1 MFSYIRIPPIFTQH
15 REQADGRLTLF
26 GVSRSVLVCVVRS
39 LGGNLDVDKPRTVAR
54 LFYFCKPTMK
64 TNFTFKAGSLRRVL
78 LLVVMMSLWQVGWAA
93 DSFKKMVRDGVTY
106 YYGVSNHFADKY
118 GTNIALVGVEPTDI
132 KDEDYG
138 TYQAYMLPKQATI
151 KILSDVTADGITYP
165 VVGFYDGTKILD
177 DATYGSSADIYEDV
191 VKDIYFT
198 RFFPRY
204 LGILNYTYP
213 PTVDGRVTPQTVVH
227 VSESMMDELIK
238 RDDLFCR
245 VTDGKRWY
253 SNWMDYIDSDEA
265 TYFPLKMKQ
274 GDAIYELNYP
284 ADQNF
289 SAVYTVGKYQPEI
302 TVPLTVNDGN
312 IDLPVNSVSINFV
325 MNSASKKVNLYLQK
339 LIDINTKYHKYA
351 VKQLTVNVPTSLYD
365 AALAKYGQRFTVTD
379 GLHSNENIVKTY
391 TDDAGFEYKITF
403 QDGTRSVELTKIPD
417 TEEVRVPEKMHY
429 AGQDVAINSLSFN
442 SCGNNVKDIYF
453 GSLLPESFSGKN
465 VTVHVSDAQ
474 FDAALALV
482 VKCVRADSRKALNS
496 YIFTFEDSSSSEVTP
511 TMFYDVDGNGKLD
524 FFKGSFVVRW
534 ESGYKAEYFGMTK
547 AVSLDGEELF
557 SYSNTVANAPY

>member
-1 MFSYIRIPPIFTQH
+1 
-15 REQADGRLTLF
+15 
-26 GVSRSVLVCVVRS
+26 
-39 LGGNLDVDKPRTVAR
+39 
-54 LFYFCKPTMK
+54 MK

-78 LLVVMMSLWQVGWAA
+78 LLVVMMSLWHVGWAA

-106 YYGVSNHFADKY
+106 YYGVSDHYADKY
-118 GTNIALVGVEPTDI
+118 GKNIALVGVEPTDI

-177 DATYGSSADIYEDV
+177 DAAYGSSADIYEDV

-198 RFFPRY
+198 RFFPGY
-204 LGILNYTYP
+204 LGVLNYTYP

-312 IDLPVNSVSINFV
+312 IDLPVNSISINFV
-325 MNSASKKVNLYLQK
+325 MNSASKKVNL
-339 LIDINTKYHKYA
+339 
-351 VKQLTVNVPTSLYD
+351 
-365 AALAKYGQRFTVTD
+365 
-379 GLHSNENIVKTY
+379 
-391 TDDAGFEYKITF
+391 
-403 QDGTRSVELTKIPD
+403 
-417 TEEVRVPEKMHY
+417 
-429 AGQDVAINSLSFN
+429 
-442 SCGNNVKDIYF
+442 
-453 GSLLPESFSGKN
+453 
-465 VTVHVSDAQ
+465 
-474 FDAALALV
+474 
-482 VKCVRADSRKALNS
+482 
-496 YIFTFEDSSSSEVTP
+496 
-511 TMFYDVDGNGKLD
+511 
-524 FFKGSFVVRW
+524 
-534 ESGYKAEYFGMTK
+534 
-547 AVSLDGEELF
+547 
-557 SYSNTVANAPY
+557 

>member
-1 MFSYIRIPPIFTQH
+1 
-15 REQADGRLTLF
+15 
-26 GVSRSVLVCVVRS
+26 
-39 LGGNLDVDKPRTVAR
+39 
-54 LFYFCKPTMK
+54 MK

-204 LGILNYTYP
+204 LGVLNYTYP
-213 PTVDGRVTPQTVVH
+213 PAVEGRVTPQTVVH

-365 AALAKYGQRFTVTD
+365 AAVAKYGQRFTVTD
-379 GLHSNENIVKTY
+379 GLHSNENVIKTY
-391 TDDAGFEYKITF
+391 TDDAGFEYKITI

-417 TEEVRVPEKMHY
+417 IEEVRVPEKMHY

-442 SCGNNVKDIYF
+442 SCGNNVKNIYF
-453 GSLLPESFSGKN
+453 GSLLPTSFSGEN
-465 VTVHVSDAQ
+465 VTVHVADAQ
-474 FDAALALV
+474 FDAALAWG

-496 YIFTFEDSSSSEVTP
+496 SVFKYTPSSEVTP

-524 FFKGSFVVRW
+524 LFSACFQQWWIDDRTVILGK
-534 ESGYKAEYFGMTK
+534 TK

-557 SYSNTVANAPY
+557 SNTNTIANAPYQLYGHFAQLSRDGKPYWVDFWGFVYDMSGNLVLDNSMKGNGFAATADI